1 MCVLRHA
8 HLRLHRR
15 LLLLVQHPLV
25 SRLVPAA
32 VLLVL
37 LEQFVHLVVA
47 THVRRVLQLSPRDHS
62 HLVLLLEDHA
72 ALGTHCVVAVVLRL
86 LLHVMQQLTALRHQR
101 VQIVPVAEHV
111 HLRRRRRVFG
121 RLRHHR
127 VHRLHADQ
135 LVLLRLIPH
144 HLLHEVEVRSHGLR
158 VREGN
163 GSYRIHDAVQ
173 KLLVDRELGIQIV
186 VVAQLANILV
196 VHVVGYAIERRLR
209 RTRRYLLARKV
220 PVKTVVETLLPNGLK
235 GVCVLTGGTDA
246 FLLVSS
252 LGHTHDNVVDYVLGK
267 GPLSRPD
274 TDDATQLA
282 SHFIVC
288 LFFADIEQYRTDS
301 K

>member
-8 HLRLHRR
+8 HLRLHRC

-37 LEQFVHLVVA
+37 LEQLVHLVVA
-47 THVRRVLQLSPRDHS
+47 THVRRVLQLSPRDH
-62 HLVLLLEDHA
+62 
-72 ALGTHCVVAVVLRL
+72 
-86 LLHVMQQLTALRHQR
+86 
-101 VQIVPVAEHV
+101 I

-144 HLLHEVEVRSHGLR
+144 HLLHEVEVRSYGLR
-158 VREGN
+158 VRERN

-196 VHVVGYAIERRLR
+196 VHVIGYAIERRLR